1 MYKRQHD
8 TEQKIQNLIEQMT
21 VEEKVGQLTLRGAG
35 VVLGESAPE
44 LDDLR
49 AGKIGFLPMF
59 DDLSKV
65 NEMQRIAV
73 EETRLGIPVVY
84 CLDVIH
90 GYRTAFP
97 IPWSEAM
104 SWEPDLAERTAAA
117 AAKEAASQGVGVT
130 FAPMVDIARNPC
142 WGRICEGA
150 GEDPYLG
157 SKFAYARVRG
167 FQGDDVSR
175 PDKIAACAK
184 HFCAY
189 GFVEGGRDYNC
200 VDMSE
205 AKLRNVVLPP
215 FKACID
221 AGTETVMAAF
231 NDLNGEPCT
240 SSKWVLTD
248 LLRKEMGF
256 DGVVISDAFSVG
268 ALVRHGVAENEA
280 EAAKKSINAGMNV
293 EMMTLAYRENLPSL
307 VESGEVSMETLDEMV
322 RQVLRLKFRLGLFDN
337 PYTDMEKSKDCILCP
352 EHKELA
358 RESAKRSVVL
368 LENNGILPLGK
379 GKKIAL
385 VGPMADSQYEAVGEW
400 CVKCRPEDCVTL
412 RTALSQY
419 ADVTYARGCG
429 FADGDEDIESAV
441 NAAKDCDVIVCAI
454 GQTQD
459 MCGEARSRIQLVIPG
474 PQEKLLKE
482 LKKLNKPIVT
492 IVVSG
497 RPLVLNTA
505 GEYSDALLFSGALGT
520 MSGYGY
526 FDVLFG
532 SYNPSAK
539 LVSTFNQVYGLGGT
553 GYYNSLNCSRP
564 PCDDT
569 PWCSKFIDAPIKPLY
584 PFGYGKS
591 YAEFEYSNLR
601 TDKTEYSK
609 DECVRV
615 SVDVANI
622 GKYDGE
628 EIVQLYITDP
638 TGSYTRPLKELKAF
652 DKAMIKRGETKTF
665 EFKISVH
672 DMGYYGRKC
681 DYITESGKIIIGVG
695 TDSENLKLTGIYIK

>member
-1 MYKRQHD
+1 MYKRTPD
-8 TEQKIQNLIEQMT
+8 TEQKIQALIDQMT
-21 VEEKVGQLTLRGAG
+21 VEEKVGQLTLRGEG
-35 VVLGESAPE
+35 VVLSESAPE

-49 AGKIGFLPMF
+49 AGRIGFLPMF
-59 DDLSKV
+59 TDVSKV
-65 NEMQRIAV
+65 NDIQRIAV

-90 GYRTAFP
+90 GYRTSFP
-97 IPWSEAM
+97 IPWGEAM
-104 SWEPDLAERTAAA
+104 SWEPDLAEKTAAA

-157 SKFAYARVRG
+157 SKFAYARVKG
-167 FQGDDVSR
+167 FQGDDVSQ
-175 PDKIAACAK
+175 PDKVAACAK
-184 HFCAY
+184 HFCGY

-205 AKLRNVVLPP
+205 ARLRNVVLPP
-215 FKACID
+215 FQACID

-240 SSKWVLTD
+240 SSKWILTD

-256 DGVVISDAFSVG
+256 DGTVISDAFSVG
-268 ALVRHGVAENEA
+268 ALVRHGVAANEA
-280 EAAKKSINAGMNV
+280 EAARDSANAGMNV

-307 VESGEVSMETLDEMV
+307 VESGEVSMETLDELV
-322 RQVLRLKFRLGLFDN
+322 KQVLRLKFRLGLFDN
-337 PYTDMEKSKDCILCP
+337 PYVDMEKSKDYILCT

-368 LENNGILPLGK
+368 LENNGVLPLDRK
-379 GKKIAL
+379 QKIAL

-400 CVKCRPEDCVTL
+400 YVKCRPEDCITL
-412 RTALSQY
+412 KTVLSQN
-419 ADVTYARGCG
+419 ADVTYVRGCG
-429 FADGDEDIESAV
+429 FTDGDEDIESAV
-441 NAAKDCDVIVCAI
+441 EAAKDCDVIICAI
-454 GQTQD
+454 GQSQD

-492 IVVSG
+492 IVTSG
-497 RPLVLNTA
+497 RPLVLNTVR
-505 GEYSDALLFSGALGT
+505 EYSDALLFSGALGT

-526 FDVLFG
+526 CDVLFG
-532 SYNPSAK
+532 DYNPSAK

-564 PCDDT
+564 PRDDT

-591 YAEFEYSNLR
+591 YTEFKYGGLK
-601 TDKTEYSK
+601 TDKTEYEK
-609 DECVRV
+609 NECIKI
-615 SVDVANI
+615 SVDVSNTGAF
-622 GKYDGE
+622 DGE
-628 EIVQLYITDP
+628 EVVQVYAADP
-638 TGSYTRPLKELKAF
+638 VGSNTRPLKELKAF
-652 DKAMIKRGETKTF
+652 DKVMIKKGEIRSM
-665 EFKISVH
+665 EFKIDVH
-672 DMGYYGRKC
+672 DLGYYNRKC
-681 DYITESGKIIIGVG
+681 DYIVESGKIVIGVG
-695 TDSENLKLTGIYIK
+695 TNSENLELTDIYIK